1 MKSIERTQIIPAA
14 RRGALSLPLAAV
26 ALGAAACGPLRVRRL
41 EAFLRTLSGDLSAPA
56 KYLQAPQE
64 PRS

>member
-1 MKSIERTQIIPAA
+1 MKSTERTQIIPAW
-14 RRGALSLPLAAV
+14 RRPALPLLLDAV
-26 ALGAAACGPLRVRRL
+26 ALAAAAG
-41 EAFLRTLSGDLSAPA
+41 GDLNRPA